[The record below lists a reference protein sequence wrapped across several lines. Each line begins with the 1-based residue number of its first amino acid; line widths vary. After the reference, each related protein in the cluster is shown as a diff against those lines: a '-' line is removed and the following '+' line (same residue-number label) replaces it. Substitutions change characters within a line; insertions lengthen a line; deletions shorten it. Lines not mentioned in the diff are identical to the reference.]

1 MKVADD
7 CCCVSEPDTP
17 TKPGFS
23 DITQNSVTLS
33 WQPGE
38 SQVIN
43 STTIQYQKSSA
54 GDYWLNESV
63 PLSSSSDE
71 VDSRA
76 RRSADETKYYVLSSL
91 DPETEYV
98 IRVVVQSFDK
108 VVYSDETAF
117 NTREFT
123 LQYTAMRLML

>member
-1 MKVADD
+1 MKVANDL
-7 CCCVSEPDTP
+7 CCVSEPDTP
-17 TKPGFS
+17 TMPRFT
-23 DITQNSVTLS
+23 DITENSVTLS

-38 SQVIN
+38 SKVIN

-76 RRSADETKYYVLSSL
+76 RRSADETKSYVLSSL

-108 VVYSDETAF
+108 VVYSEETTF
-117 NTREFT
+117 NTRELI
-123 LQYTAMRLML
+123 LQYTAMRLI